1 MNGIQAAIGGKG
13 MLLERDY
20 WAVLK
25 DARTGPAGVVDVVSR
40 HFEDLA
46 PPSLVR
52 FRRRRREGAGGPLAL
67 QDELVVNIRMAGQCG
82 VRVIHMNENSI
93 TLATLNGHPEA
104 GRITFGAYRHER
116 GDVIFHIRSR
126 ARAASQM
133 KLAGFLFAGDP
144 MQTNTWTGFV
154 NRVAASVGGGVHGA
168 IHVEKRPVPEERG
181 DRSVDAPTFV
191 AEGD

>member
-1 MNGIQAAIGGKG
+1 MDGVQSAGGGKG
-13 MLLERDY
+13 ALLERDY

-25 DARTGPAGVVDVVSR
+25 DARTGPAGVMDVVSR
-40 HFEDLA
+40 YFEELA

-52 FRRRRREGAGGPLAL
+52 FRRRRDAAGRPLAP
-67 QDELVVNIRMAGQCG
+67 QDELVVDIRMAGECG
-82 VRVIHMNENSI
+82 VRVIHTDPNSL
-93 TLATLNGHPEA
+93 TLATLDGHPEA

-126 ARAASQM
+126 ARAASPVR
-133 KLAGFLFAGDP
+133 LAGFLFAGDA

-154 NRVAASVGGGVHGA
+154 NRVAASLAGGVHGA
-168 IHVEKRPVPEERG
+168 IHVEKRSGPEEPG
-181 DRSVDAPTFV
+181 DRSVDAPTFI

>member
-1 MNGIQAAIGGKG
+1 MAGIQAAVGGKG
-13 MLLERDY
+13 ALLERDY
-20 WAVLK
+20 WAVVRN
-25 DARTGPAGVVDVVSR
+25 ARTGPGGVMDVVSR

-52 FRRRRREGAGGPLAL
+52 FRRTVPGEAGRPLAL
-67 QDELVVNIRMAGQCG
+67 GDEVEVEIRMAGRCG
-82 VRVIHMNENSI
+82 VRVVHMDDNSL
-93 TLATLNGHPEA
+93 TLATLTGHPEA
-104 GRITFGAYRHER
+104 GRITFGAYRHQR

-144 MQTNTWTGFV
+144 MQTNTWVGFV
-154 NRVAASVGGGVHGA
+154 NRVAASVGEGVHGV
-168 IHVEKRPVPEERG
+168 IHVEKRSIPEERG
-181 DRSVDAPTFV
+181 DRSVDAPTFI

>member
-1 MNGIQAAIGGKG
+1 MNGIQAAVGGKG
-13 MLLERDY
+13 ALLERDY
-20 WAVLK
+20 WAVIK

-40 HFEDLA
+40 HFEELA

-52 FRRRRREGAGGPLAL
+52 FRRRHQEEAGHPLAL
-67 QDELVVNIRMAGQCG
+67 HDELVVDIRMAGQCG
-82 VRVIHMNENSI
+82 VRVIHMSPNSL
-93 TLATLNGHPEA
+93 TLATLKGHPEA

-144 MQTNTWTGFV
+144 MQTNTWVGFV

-168 IHVEKRPVPEERG
+168 IHVEKRSAPEERG
-181 DRSVDAPTFV
+181 DGSVDVPTFV
-191 AEGD
+191 AEGE

>member
-1 MNGIQAAIGGKG
+1 MDGIQAAVGGKG
-13 MLLERDY
+13 ALLERDY
-20 WAVLK
+20 WAVLR

-52 FRRRRREGAGGPLAL
+52 FRRQRREDAGRPLAL
-67 QDELVVNIRMAGQCG
+67 QDEMVVDIRMAGQCA
-82 VRVIHMNENSI
+82 VRVIHMAPNSL
-93 TLATLNGHPEA
+93 TLATLKGHPEA

-126 ARAASQM
+126 ARAASKV

-144 MQTNTWTGFV
+144 MQTDTWIGFV
-154 NRVAASVGGGVHGA
+154 DRVAASVGAGVHGA
-168 IHVEKRPVPEERG
+168 IHVEKRSVPEERG
-181 DRSVDAPTFV
+181 DRSVDAPTFI
-191 AEGD
+191 AEGE